1 VAAGRAAAVKLT
13 MPVVKIE
20 TMTFGPFGVG
30 RLDGKAVMAPGA
42 APGDV
47 LEIALANGR
56 GGQTTGRIE
65 RIIEPSAHRRT
76 PPCPYY
82 ARCGGCDWQ
91 QIDYAGQV
99 EAKAAMLAAAFRR
112 GLGIELDTG
121 GLIEPAPAEF
131 GYRARTR
138 FKVGPGGKT
147 GFRAAGSHT
156 LVEVDRCMVAAGGG
170 EAPRALAAA
179 LGGSCAEIET
189 VIEDDAAILVARMN
203 QAPRPPDLARA
214 RAAMAADPRVRAV
227 VLRGGGARATVGDV
241 RTAIEVEPGC
251 AIESDADA
259 FSQVNREQNRKLVAA
274 VMAMGEFRAGVKLLD
289 LFCGS
294 GNFSL
299 PAARRGAEVIGVD
312 ADAAAIAA
320 ATANAA
326 RMGLAA
332 RFVAMKA
339 DETARFLARAGYR
352 PDVAILDPP
361 RTGAAEL
368 IEAAARLRPA
378 AIIYVACDVATMV
391 RDLKALAGFGY
402 RADETRGFD
411 FFPNTHHLEV
421 VARVLLT

>member
-1 VAAGRAAAVKLT
+1 

-20 TMTFGPFGVG
+20 AMTFGPFGVG
-30 RLDGKAVMAPGA
+30 RLDGKAVMVTRA

-47 LEIALANGR
+47 LEIALTGGR
-56 GGQTTGRIE
+56 AGRATGRIE
-65 RIIEPSAHRRT
+65 RIVEPSPHRRP

-99 EAKAAMLAAAFRR
+99 ESKAAMLAAAFRR
-112 GLGIELDTG
+112 GLGIELDQR
-121 GLIEPAPAEF
+121 GLVEPAPAEF
-131 GYRARTR
+131 AYRARTR
-138 FKVGPGGKT
+138 FKIGPGGKT
-147 GFRAAGSHT
+147 GFHEAGSHT
-156 LVEVDRCMVAAGGG
+156 LVEVERCLVAAGAGG
-170 EAPRALAAA
+170 GAAPHELAAA
-179 LGGSCAEIET
+179 LGGRCAEIET
-189 VIEDDAAILVARMN
+189 VVEGDATILIARMN
-203 QAPRPPDLARA
+203 QAPQAADMTRA
-214 RAAMAADPRVRAV
+214 KAAMAADPRVRGV
-227 VLRGGGARATVGDV
+227 VLRGGGARVTLGDV

-251 AIESDADA
+251 TIESDADA

-274 VMAMGEFRAGVKLLD
+274 AMALGGFRGGVKLLD

-299 PAARRGAEVIGVD
+299 PAARRGAEAIGVD

-339 DETARFLARAGYR
+339 DETARFLERAGYR

-361 RTGAAEL
+361 RAGAAEL
-368 IEAAARLRPA
+368 IGAVARLRPES
-378 AIIYVACDVATMV
+378 IIYVACDVATMV
-391 RDLKALAGFGY
+391 RDLKALAAFGY
-402 RADETRGFD
+402 SVDETRGFD
-411 FFPNTHHLEV
+411 FFPNTHHVEV